1 MKYKALVS
9 FSGTVSMS
17 KDEIKEIKDEAIIK
31 DLLRAG
37 YIMPLTKIVRG
48 KPATRSK
55 KGGNKKCT

>member
-9 FSGTVSMS
+9 FSGAVSMY
-17 KDEIKEIKDEAIIK
+17 KDEVREINDETIKN

-48 KPATRSK
+48 KPAARSN
-55 KGGNKKCT
+55 KGGKKTCT